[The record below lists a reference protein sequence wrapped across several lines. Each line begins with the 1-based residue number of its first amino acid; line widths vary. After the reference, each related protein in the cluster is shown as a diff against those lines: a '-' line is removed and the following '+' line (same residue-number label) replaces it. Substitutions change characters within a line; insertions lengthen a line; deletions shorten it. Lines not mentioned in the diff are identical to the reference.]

1 MPRAPHRVLA
11 RARQR
16 VLGRHLGSDR
26 VSAASRRVA
35 AQGLVPHDRH
45 RGRRR
50 RDRRAHRVLPA
61 GARPFSRRLGAVGTC
76 ALVATLLKNF
86 AGYSAALAGYT
97 VAIIASDQLGATG
110 GPNGQA
116 FIQNI
121 EGAAAELD
129 RSAIGKQLAAFR

>member
-1 MPRAPHRVLA
+1 
-11 RARQR
+11 
-16 VLGRHLGSDR
+16 
-26 VSAASRRVA
+26 
-35 AQGLVPHDRH
+35 
-45 RGRRR
+45 
-50 RDRRAHRVLPA
+50 
-61 GARPFSRRLGAVGTC
+61 VGTC
-76 ALVATLLKNF
+76 ALVATLPKNFAGRNF

>member
-1 MPRAPHRVLA
+1 
-11 RARQR
+11 
-16 VLGRHLGSDR
+16 
-26 VSAASRRVA
+26 
-35 AQGLVPHDRH
+35 
-45 RGRRR
+45 
-50 RDRRAHRVLPA
+50 VLPA
-61 GARPFSRRLGAVGTC
+61 GARPFSRRLGAAETC

>member
-1 MPRAPHRVLA
+1 
-11 RARQR
+11 
-16 VLGRHLGSDR
+16 
-26 VSAASRRVA
+26 
-35 AQGLVPHDRH
+35 
-45 RGRRR
+45 
-50 RDRRAHRVLPA
+50 
-61 GARPFSRRLGAVGTC
+61 VGTC